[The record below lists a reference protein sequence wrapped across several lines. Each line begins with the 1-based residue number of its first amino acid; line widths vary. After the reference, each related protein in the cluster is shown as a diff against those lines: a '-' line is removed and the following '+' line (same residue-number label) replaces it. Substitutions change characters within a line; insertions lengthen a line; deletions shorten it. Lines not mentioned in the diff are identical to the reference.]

1 MGFNTDNFDKEFS
14 LNQNRKKTS
23 ARGKL
28 TSWLMILAGVAVIGG
43 VVAARQPV
51 LRQTDAGT
59 RTTVSMP
66 AGQMVAGEHLVY
78 NAVNDEQVSSS
89 ELEARFLSQG
99 DQALSNNTEPADV
112 IEPTPTAAAENM
124 LVLAPEKPA
133 PAETTSDT
141 TEQTVS
147 ADTVSGT
154 AEQSVSAGTGNDK
167 TERPVSADAV
177 SDKTGQSVSAGTV
190 SDKTEHPVSADA
202 VSDKTE
208 EAAPEIPEKASAPA
222 ADNPADENTAVAW
235 LDDKAYAVSVK
246 PADEMPAAVQEHQ
259 TDSVSVP
266 VKVLD
271 AAGNEKKQPQ
281 TTVFELDGKEY
292 AIQLTELSPEEAP
305 AQTSAEPV
313 VWIDKTPLQ
322 VSLSGEGAG
331 AEGTSADPK
340 VQMDIHLEITLN
352 PLPAE
357 QTAALQQERF
367 GMDLNSPVPADED
380 PFPTA
385 TEEPAPV
392 ETEEPQEEN
401 WFASFFNN
409 LFGAAPTEV
418 PTPQVTVIAL
428 TPTPTVPQPTA
439 TPLVI
444 RMEATAEAQGP
455 VRLDAEGGTAEPV
468 KTAETTDSLSSD
480 PAVKPEETGTETE
493 SKTTDNGSADVK
505 PSGSEQTAETQST
518 KAAPAKLDAVVVDSF
533 DKDPNG
539 QQPTSEPKELPHTGG
554 LEGWNIPSLLIMLAG
569 LLLVIIG
576 VRRLRTKE

>member
-28 TSWLMILAGVAVIGG
+28 PSWLMILAGVAVIGG
-43 VVAARQPV
+43 VVAARQPA
-51 LRQTDAGT
+51 LRQTDTGT

-66 AGQMVAGEHLVY
+66 AGQMVSGENLIY
-78 NAVNDEQVSSS
+78 NAVNDEKVSAS

-99 DQALSNNTEPADV
+99 DQALAQNAESADV
-112 IEPTPTAAAENM
+112 IEPTPTASANT
-124 LVLAPEKPA
+124 LVLAPDKPA
-133 PAETTSDT
+133 PANTVSETA
-141 TEQTVS
+141 EQTVS
-147 ADTVSGT
+147 T
-154 AEQSVSAGTGNDK
+154 AS
-167 TERPVSADAV
+167 
-177 SDKTGQSVSAGTV
+177 V
-190 SDKTEHPVSADA
+190 SDKTEQ
-202 VSDKTE
+202 T
-208 EAAPEIPEKASAPA
+208 APDTGEKASAPA
-222 ADNPADENTAVAW
+222 ADDHVEEDAAVAW
-235 LDDKAYAVSVK
+235 LNDKAYAVSVK
-246 PADEMPAAVQEHQ
+246 PADQMPAAAPERQ
-259 TDSVSVP
+259 TDSVNVP

-292 AIQLTELSPEEAP
+292 AIQLTELSPEETP

-322 VSLSGEGAG
+322 VSLSGESAG
-331 AEGTSADPK
+331 AEDDSADPK
-340 VQMDIHLEITLN
+340 VQMNIHLEITLN

-367 GMDLNSPVPADED
+367 GMDLTSPVAADED

-385 TEEPAPV
+385 AEEPAPV
-392 ETEEPQEEN
+392 ETEEPREEN

-409 LFGAAPTEV
+409 LFGSAPTEV

-428 TPTPTVPQPTA
+428 SPTPTVPQSTA

-444 RMEATAEAQGP
+444 LMAPTAEAQGP
-455 VRLDAEGGTAEPV
+455 VRLDGEGGSAEPV
-468 KTAETTDSLSSD
+468 KPLPSTDSTGSD
-480 PAVKPEETGTETE
+480 PSEKPAETGTESE
-493 SKTTDNGSADVK
+493 SKNTDNGSADVK
-505 PSGSEQTAETQST
+505 PSGTVQTAEPQST

-539 QQPTSEPKELPHTGG
+539 QQPTTEPKELPHTGG

>member
-14 LNQNRKKTS
+14 LNQTRKKTS
-23 ARGKL
+23 SRGKL
-28 TSWLMILAGVAVIGG
+28 PSWLMILAGVAVIGG

-66 AGQMVAGEHLVY
+66 AGQMVSGENLIY
-78 NAVNDEQVSSS
+78 NAVNDKQVSSS

-99 DQALSNNTEPADV
+99 DQALSQSTALTDV
-112 IEPTPTAAAENM
+112 IDPTPTAAENM
-124 LVLAPEKPA
+124 LVLAPEQQDPD
-133 PAETTSDT
+133 ETVNGTAKQS
-141 TEQTVS
+141 VS
-147 ADTVSGT
+147 ADTVS
-154 AEQSVSAGTGNDK
+154 DK
-167 TERPVSADAV
+167 TE
-177 SDKTGQSVSAGTV
+177 QSLP
-190 SDKTEHPVSADA
+190 KTEG
-202 VSDKTE
+202 
-208 EAAPEIPEKASAPA
+208 KASAPA
-222 ADNPADENTAVAW
+222 ADDHVEEDAAVAW
-235 LDDKAYAVSVK
+235 LNNKAYAVSIK
-246 PADEMPAAVQEHQ
+246 PADEMPAAAPVRQ

-281 TTVFELDGKEY
+281 TTIFEIDGREY

-305 AQTSAEPV
+305 AQTSANSV

-322 VSLSGEGAG
+322 VSLSGETADT
-331 AEGTSADPK
+331 EGTSADPK

-357 QTAALQQERF
+357 QTTALQQERF
-367 GMDLNSPVPADED
+367 GMAPTDPVPADED
-380 PFPTA
+380 SFPTA

-444 RMEATAEAQGP
+444 IMAPTAEAQGP
-455 VRLDAEGGTAEPV
+455 VRLDGEGSPAEPV
-468 KTAETTDSLSSD
+468 KPLETTDSVSSD
-480 PAVKPEETGTETE
+480 PAVKPEETKTGTE

-505 PSGSEQTAETQST
+505 PSGSEQTAEQQST

-539 QQPTSEPKELPHTGG
+539 QQPTNEPKELPHTGG

>member
-28 TSWLMILAGVAVIGG
+28 PSWLMILAGVAVIGG
-43 VVAARQPV
+43 VVAARQPA
-51 LRQTDAGT
+51 LRQTDTGT

-66 AGQMVAGEHLVY
+66 AGQMVSGENLIY
-78 NAVNDEQVSSS
+78 NAVNDEKVNPS

-99 DQALSNNTEPADV
+99 DQALSQNTEPADV
-112 IEPTPTAAAENM
+112 IEPTPTAAENM
-124 LVLAPEKPA
+124 LVLAPEQPA
-133 PAETTSDT
+133 PSDTVSET

-147 ADTVSGT
+147 TEITEQTVPAD
-154 AEQSVSAGTGNDK
+154 
-167 TERPVSADAV
+167 
-177 SDKTGQSVSAGTV
+177 TV
-190 SDKTEHPVSADA
+190 SDKTEQP
-202 VSDKTE
+202 
-208 EAAPEIPEKASAPA
+208 APETSDNLSASA
-222 ADNPADENTAVAW
+222 ADDPVEENTAVAW
-235 LDDKAYAVSVK
+235 LNNKAYAVSVK
-246 PADEMPAAVQEHQ
+246 PADEMPASVPGHQ
-259 TDSVSVP
+259 SESVSVP

-281 TTVFELDGKEY
+281 TTVFELDGREY
-292 AIQLTELSPEEAP
+292 AIQLTELSPEETP
-305 AQTSAEPV
+305 AQTSEAPV

-322 VSLSGEGAG
+322 VSLSGETAG

-367 GMDLNSPVPADED
+367 GMDLNNPVPADLD

-444 RMEATAEAQGP
+444 QMVSTAEAQGP
-455 VRLDAEGGTAEPV
+455 VRLDGEGSPAEQVKPLETA
-468 KTAETTDSLSSD
+468 TGISSD
-480 PAVKPEETGTETE
+480 PAGKPEETGTETE

-505 PSGSEQTAETQST
+505 PSGSEQTADTQST

-539 QQPTSEPKELPHTGG
+539 QQPTNEPKELPHTGG

>member
-1 MGFNTDNFDKEFS
+1 
-14 LNQNRKKTS
+14 
-23 ARGKL
+23 
-28 TSWLMILAGVAVIGG
+28 
-43 VVAARQPV
+43 
-51 LRQTDAGT
+51 
-59 RTTVSMP
+59 MP
-66 AGQMVAGEHLVY
+66 
-78 NAVNDEQVSSS
+78 
-89 ELEARFLSQG
+89 
-99 DQALSNNTEPADV
+99 
-112 IEPTPTAAAENM
+112 
-124 LVLAPEKPA
+124 
-133 PAETTSDT
+133 
-141 TEQTVS
+141 
-147 ADTVSGT
+147 
-154 AEQSVSAGTGNDK
+154 
-167 TERPVSADAV
+167 
-177 SDKTGQSVSAGTV
+177 
-190 SDKTEHPVSADA
+190 
-202 VSDKTE
+202 
-208 EAAPEIPEKASAPA
+208 ASAP
-222 ADNPADENTAVAW
+222 
-235 LDDKAYAVSVK
+235 
-246 PADEMPAAVQEHQ
+246 EHQ
-259 TDSVSVP
+259 SDSVSVP

-281 TTVFELDGKEY
+281 TTVFELDGREY
-292 AIQLTELSPEEAP
+292 AIQLTELSPEETP
-305 AQTSAEPV
+305 AQTSAVPV

-322 VSLSGEGAG
+322 VSLSGEDAG

-340 VQMDIHLEITLN
+340 VQMDIHLAITLN

-367 GMDLNSPVPADED
+367 GMDLTNPVPADED

-385 TEEPAPV
+385 TEEPAPA

-428 TPTPTVPQPTA
+428 TPTPTAPQPTA

-444 RMEATAEAQGP
+444 QMASTAEAQGP
-455 VRLDAEGGTAEPV
+455 VRLDGEGSPAEQVKPLETA
-468 KTAETTDSLSSD
+468 ANISSD
-480 PAVKPEETGTETE
+480 PAGKPEETGTETE

-505 PSGSEQTAETQST
+505 PSGSEQTANTQST

>member
-14 LNQNRKKTS
+14 LNQTRKKTS

-28 TSWLMILAGVAVIGG
+28 PSWLMILAGVAVIGG

-51 LRQTDAGT
+51 LHQTDTGT

-66 AGQMVAGEHLVY
+66 AGQMVSGENLIY
-78 NAVNDEQVSSS
+78 NAVNDEQVNPS

-99 DQALSNNTEPADV
+99 DQALSQNTALTEV
-112 IEPTPTAAAENM
+112 IDPTPTAAENM
-124 LVLAPEKPA
+124 LVLAPEQPV
-133 PAETTSDT
+133 SDDTVSKT
-141 TEQTVS
+141 TEQKVS
-147 ADTVSGT
+147 VDTVN
-154 AEQSVSAGTGNDK
+154 E
-167 TERPVSADAV
+167 
-177 SDKTGQSVSAGTV
+177 
-190 SDKTEHPVSADA
+190 KTEH
-202 VSDKTE
+202 T
-208 EAAPEIPEKASAPA
+208 APETEEKASAPA
-222 ADNPADENTAVAW
+222 ADDHGEEDAAVAW
-235 LDDKAYAVSVK
+235 LNDKAYAVSVK
-246 PADEMPAAVQEHQ
+246 PADEMPAAAPERQ

-292 AIQLTELSPEEAP
+292 AIQVTELSPEEAP

-322 VSLSGEGAG
+322 VSLSGESDGS
-331 AEGTSADPK
+331 EGTSADPK
-340 VQMDIHLEITLN
+340 VQVDFHFEITLN

-367 GMDLNSPVPADED
+367 GMSATDPVPADED

-392 ETEEPQEEN
+392 ETEEPQDEN

-444 RMEATAEAQGP
+444 LMAPTAEAQGP
-455 VRLDAEGGTAEPV
+455 VRLDGEGSPAEPV
-468 KTAETTDSLSSD
+468 KTQETTESVSND
-480 PAVKPEETGTETE
+480 PSVKPEEPGTGTAG
-493 SKTTDNGSADVK
+493 KTTDGSSDVK
-505 PSGSEQTAETQST
+505 TSGSGQTAEPQST

-533 DKDPNG
+533 DKDKGLNY
-539 QQPTSEPKELPHTGG
+539 QQPTNEPKELPHTGG

>member
-14 LNQNRKKTS
+14 LNQTRKKTS

-28 TSWLMILAGVAVIGG
+28 PSWLMILAGVAVIGG
-43 VVAARQPV
+43 VVAARQPA
-51 LRQTDAGT
+51 LRQTDTGT

-66 AGQMVAGEHLVY
+66 AGQMVSGENLIY

-99 DQALSNNTEPADV
+99 DQALSQNTALTDV
-112 IEPTPTAAAENM
+112 IEPTPTSVENM
-124 LVLAPEKPA
+124 LLLAPAQPA
-133 PAETTSDT
+133 PAETMSDT
-141 TEQTVS
+141 AKQS
-147 ADTVSGT
+147 AS
-154 AEQSVSAGTGNDK
+154 AE
-167 TERPVSADAV
+167 
-177 SDKTGQSVSAGTV
+177 TV
-190 SDKTEHPVSADA
+190 SDKTEQSV
-202 VSDKTE
+202 
-208 EAAPEIPEKASAPA
+208 PEEKASVPA
-222 ADNPADENTAVAW
+222 ADDRVEEDTAVAW
-235 LDDKAYAVSVK
+235 LNDKAYAVSVK
-246 PADEMPAAVQEHQ
+246 PADEMPAAAPEHQ

-322 VSLSGEGAG
+322 VSLSGESDG

-340 VQMDIHLEITLN
+340 VQVDFHFEITLN

-367 GMDLNSPVPADED
+367 GIAPTDPVPADED

-385 TEEPAPV
+385 TEEPAPA

-444 RMEATAEAQGP
+444 LMAPTAEAQGP
-455 VRLDAEGGTAEPV
+455 VRLDGEGSPAEPV
-468 KTAETTDSLSSD
+468 KQPETTESVSND
-480 PAVKPEETGTETE
+480 PSVTPEESGTGTAG
-493 SKTTDNGSADVK
+493 KTTDDTSDVK
-505 PSGSEQTAETQST
+505 TSGSGQTTEPQST

-533 DKDPNG
+533 DKDKGLNY
-539 QQPTSEPKELPHTGG
+539 QQPTNEPKELPHTGG